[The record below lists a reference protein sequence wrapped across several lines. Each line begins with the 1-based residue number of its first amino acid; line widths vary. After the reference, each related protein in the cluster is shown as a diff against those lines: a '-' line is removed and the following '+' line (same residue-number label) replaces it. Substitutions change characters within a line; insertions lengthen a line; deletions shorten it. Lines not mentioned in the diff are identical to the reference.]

1 MNIEVRR
8 ILRGLEE
15 EKRARARALPG
26 KVTLTL
32 NEEVFALQLGRRRNN
47 TANTPG
53 HWKNEASSSAQI
65 LVVSPGIGAVTSIP
79 L

>member
-15 EKRARARALPG
+15 EKARSRAPYLG

-32 NEEVFALQLGRRRNN
+32 NEEVFALQPGRRRNN